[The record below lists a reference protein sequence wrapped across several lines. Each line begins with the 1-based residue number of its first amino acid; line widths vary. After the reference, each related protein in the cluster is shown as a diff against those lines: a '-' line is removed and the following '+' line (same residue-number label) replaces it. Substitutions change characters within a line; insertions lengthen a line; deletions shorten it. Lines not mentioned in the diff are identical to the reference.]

1 MSHLSNDIFAPKWLK
16 GLTWVLYVDLQVLF
30 NLNFDVLW
38 YVYVLVILKVFVH
51 FVSLLLHLV
60 EEDLNVIFPLQ
71 D

>member
-1 MSHLSNDIFAPKWLK
+1 MSHLSNYILAQKWLK